1 MVFKSEICSDA
12 DKDRT
17 FEIVSHA
24 FGHDI
29 EAAFPAH
36 DTPTGRAL
44 GSSRMSSMKRT
55 DPSITFLKVTDTDKG
70 IMIAQAKWNIYKNTA
85 PKETDLDENFW
96 ETDEEKLYAQLM
108 RREYLIPRRKA
119 IEDSGG
125 NILSLDMLTVDPKYQ
140 SRGAGRLLTVVEATE
155 SGRPLYESEGFQY
168 IDRWET
174 RFPPKWESRDKQ
186 QFLWMT
192 RPAKQNNR
200 DGDLQ

>member
-1 MVFKSEICSDA
+1 MMVFKSEICSDA
-12 DKDRT
+12 DMDRT

-55 DPSITFLKVTDTDKG
+55 DPSTTFLKVTDTDKG

-125 NILSLDMLTVDPKYQ
+125 NILSLDMLTVDTKYQ
-140 SRGAGRLLTVVEATE
+140 SRGAGRLLVKWGTSIADE
-155 SGRPLYESEGFQY
+155 LGF
-168 IDRWET
+168 I
-174 RFPPKWESRDKQ
+174 
-186 QFLWMT
+186 L
-192 RPAKQNNR
+192 
-200 DGDLQ
+200 